1 MSSSRIT
8 EKHTPLL
15 VIWSLFLAYVAR
27 VQAQRGELPEQPQIN
42 LLADGGGSIYD
53 AGAAEAESVAD
64 WAALDEGIKQLAAL
78 GLTPVQID
86 PEQAR
91 SLIALYEAFLARAT
105 FVTQAGGDD
114 PLLSIDANGY
124 GLADLIAQTQPTWRA
139 FQSFAEWPKA
149 ASDLRLTAEEA
160 VQLLRAKGWTDG
172 WIIGEVRMYLADEHD
187 GTEAEALAE
196 LLTRPGAPPKLSDCP
211 FFACP
216 GAEAE
221 IDRLLRKDYEDNPG
235 DPDAYHYFIT
245 CPGCGA
251 SGGHARNRASAAR
264 NWNTRAG
271 C

>member
-1 MSSSRIT
+1 MHHTLIT

-27 VQAQRGELPEQPQIN
+27 MRAQRGELTEQPQIN

-64 WAALDEGIKQLAAL
+64 WAVLDEGIKQLAAL
-78 GLTPVQID
+78 GLAPVQLD

-91 SLIALYEAFLARAT
+91 SLIALYEAFLARAA
-105 FVTQAGGDD
+105 FVTQTGGDD
-114 PLLSIDANGY
+114 PLLTLHPNGY
-124 GLADLIAQTQPTWRA
+124 GLADLIAQTQPTWRS
-139 FQSFAEWPKA
+139 FQDFAEWPQA

-160 VQLLRAKGWTDG
+160 VQLLRAQGWTDG
-172 WIIGEVRMYLADEHD
+172 WIAGEVRIFLAEHD

-196 LLTRPGAPPKLSDCP
+196 LLTRTRPPELRDCP
-211 FFACP
+211 FFGCS

-221 IDRLLRKDYEDNPG
+221 IDRVLRDGYEDDRG

-245 CPGCGA
+245 CPGCGS
-251 SGGHARNRASAAR
+251 SGGQAKTRGNAVR
-264 NWNTRAG
+264 NWNTRANY
-271 C
+271 